1 MALTLQDIEQLFLER
16 GHRSYD
22 GESVSH
28 LRHALQTAALAER
41 HHAGPELIT
50 ACLLHD
56 LGHLIADR
64 PGTPTL
70 RGLDDK
76 HQYFVLPFLRGL
88 FGPGVLEPIR
98 LHVEA
103 KRYLCY
109 LEPHYE
115 ASLSEDS
122 KRSLALQGQLR
133 CGPGAGFRQ
142 PAGRAG
148 CDSAETLGRH
158 GQGAGADHALAGAL
172 PGDRRERVDAGE
184 AGGDP
189 LENRA
194 CLAPGRRRRSARP
207 AGRSKSQGIA
217 LAFLLPAGKD
227 RRPALRPR
235 RPWPPDAT
243 GRCTTRSTSPD
254 TGANRTGR
262 RFPWTADC
270 GRR

>member
-122 KRSLALQGQLR
+122 KRSLALQGGSFDAGQALDFASL
-133 CGPGAGFRQ
+133 PGA
-142 PAGRAG
+142 
-148 CDSAETLGRH
+148 
-158 GQGAGADHALAGAL
+158 
-172 PGDRRERVDAGE
+172 
-184 AGGDP
+184 
-189 LENRA
+189 
-194 CLAPGRRRRSARP
+194 
-207 AGRSKSQGIA
+207 
-217 LAFLLPAGKD
+217 
-227 RRPALRPR
+227 
-235 RPWPPDAT
+235 PDAIRLRRWDDMAKVPGLIT
-243 GRCTTRSTSPD
+243 PSLEHYLEIAESVLTR
-254 TGANRTGR
+254 AKL
-262 RFPWTADC
+262 AAIH
-270 GRR
+270 